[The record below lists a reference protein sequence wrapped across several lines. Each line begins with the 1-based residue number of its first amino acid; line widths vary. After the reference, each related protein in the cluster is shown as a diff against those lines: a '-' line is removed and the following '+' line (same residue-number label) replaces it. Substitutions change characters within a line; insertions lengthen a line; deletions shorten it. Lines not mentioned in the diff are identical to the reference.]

1 MSGDI
6 LTTGELR
13 ARGIGRKAAATRLAA
28 GTLHRVLRGVHVS
41 GELTGEAV
49 ARAVLVGKP
58 RAVFTGL
65 TAAQLY
71 TGEAL
76 TLPLHVVVPQGD
88 GQNDVEHVRFRQGR
102 RLEARFVG
110 QFPVVPP
117 LRAAR
122 DCLAENAVKARH
134 LLETVYKGPGGQ
146 TRMEAELA
154 AFPEAGPAL
163 RALCRAAAVGAD
175 SNLERTL
182 FREARSRGLR
192 VEQNAVIGG
201 YRFDGLIEGYI
212 VVEVDSYLYHSAKV
226 NPEAKNE
233 NFIKDRHK
241 ANLAQRLG
249 YYVLKYTDADID
261 YHLGFC
267 VDQIEALVRT
277 TRSQVREVELMEKE
291 STPVWKWHE
300 EALRFERMWGWQSRR
315 GR

>member
-6 LTTGELR
+6 LTTGQLR
-13 ARGIGRKAAATRLAA
+13 GLGRAKLAA
-28 GTLHRVLRGVHVS
+28 RLTDGTLHRVLRGVYVS

-49 ARAVLVGKP
+49 ARAVRVGKP

-76 TLPLHVVVPQGD
+76 TLPVHAVVPQGSGRD
-88 GQNDVEHVRFRQGR
+88 DAEHVRFRQGR
-102 RLEARFVG
+102 GLEVRFVG
-110 QFPVVPP
+110 EFPVVTPV
-117 LRAAR
+117 RAAR
-122 DCLAENAVKARH
+122 DCLADDPVKARF
-134 LLETVYKGPGGQ
+134 LLEIAYKGPGGQ
-146 TRMEAELA
+146 TRMEADLA
-154 AFPEAGPAL
+154 AFPGAGPAL
-163 RALCRAAAVGAD
+163 RDLCRAAAVGAD
-175 SNLERTL
+175 SKLERTL
-182 FREARSRGLR
+182 FREVRHRGLR

-201 YRFDGLIEGYI
+201 YRYDGLVEGHV
-212 VVEVDSYLYHSAKV
+212 VVEVDSYLYHSAQA

-249 YYVLKYTDADID
+249 YHVLKYTDSDID

-277 TRSQVREVELMEKE
+277 TRSQVRDVELMEKE
-291 STPVWKWHE
+291 STPVWNWHHE
-300 EALRFERMWGWQSRR
+300 VLSFERMWGRDAGWRD
-315 GR
+315 